1 MGLLRLRVTEMKGE
15 KKKCKLLLQYN
26 NILAP
31 EALSAQS
38 ITKIQTKKREN

>member
-26 NILAP
+26 NTLAP
-31 EALSAQS
+31 EALSAHFVINIS
-38 ITKIQTKKREN
+38 TKKREI